1 MDKQYGVLLVSH
13 VYDAAYGITKL
24 MDEVASDV
32 SITFSGGT
40 EDKGVGTN
48 LELILKAIEANE
60 CDDLLVF
67 YDLGSSK
74 INLEIA
80 EEMTDKNLN
89 IYDVAFLEGS
99 YTAAALLQAG
109 VALEEIERQL
119 SEIVIK

>member
-48 LELILKAIEANE
+48 LELILEAIEGNE

-80 EEMTDKNLN
+80 EEMTDKNLS

>member
-48 LELILKAIEANE
+48 LELILEAIEDNE

-80 EEMTDKNLN
+80 EEMTDKNLS